1 MLWLI
6 SDAFAQDAAGAPGCD
21 SSGIGLIV
29 LILGVMYFLVI
40 RPQNKARQEHG
51 SMLATLK
58 KGDEVVTD
66 GGIVGIV
73 HEVKEDEVTLEVA
86 PKVRMRFK
94 KDSVGGLVT
103 KPEPAEEK

>member
-6 SDAFAQDAAGAPGCD
+6 SEAFAQDAAAGAPGCD

-51 SMLATLK
+51 NMLATLK

-66 GGIVGIV
+66 GGIVGVV

-94 KDSVGGLVT
+94 KDSIGTMVT
-103 KPEPAEEK
+103 APTEEEK